1 MMMWHTVIG
10 VGVCTR
16 IMAMCDAVIGSENT
30 IFFLNLRCTLG
41 LGSL

>member
-16 IMAMCDAVIGSENT
+16 IMATCDAVIGSENT
-30 IFFLNLRCTLG
+30 FFLNLRCTLG